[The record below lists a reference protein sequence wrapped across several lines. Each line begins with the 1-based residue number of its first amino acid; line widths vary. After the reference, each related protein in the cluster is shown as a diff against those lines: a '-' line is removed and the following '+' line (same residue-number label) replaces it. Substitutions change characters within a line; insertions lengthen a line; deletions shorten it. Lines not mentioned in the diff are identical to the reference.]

1 MADNNRY
8 ARMAEIAQ
16 RLHGAEPEA
25 EPEGRRPGRPPG
37 KRSNPNFERLTV
49 LVKKQTRKEAQRLWE
64 DLEPGK
70 DMSEL
75 LERLMTEFVA
85 QHRDNVHALK

>member
-1 MADNNRY
+1 MADNRY
-8 ARMAEIAQ
+8 AKMAEIAQ
-16 RLHGAEPEA
+16 RLHGVEPEA

-49 LVKKQTRKEAQRLWE
+49 LIKKQTRKDAQRLWE
-64 DLEPGK
+64 DLEPGR

-75 LERLMTEFVA
+75 LERLMTEFVV
-85 QHRDNVHALK
+85 QHRDNVHAGG